1 MRFEMSVF
9 DGHTMRDDIVSRL
22 LGGEADLET
31 SRYLDRLV
39 ELSLVEEAEH
49 QFLIDPFDRSVA
61 LVFQMFNNSDLDPWD
76 VDLTVF
82 LELFNQRITNSEDI
96 DLPTC
101 GRLVRMAWSILRS
114 QASTLLERQEKSLLD
129 EELDENWDFGDS
141 WETDFSDED
150 YNFSVGVLTGAASD
164 VLPSMFEGR
173 IHREEGRPVT
183 LGELLLGLQT
193 AGRLSEEQKIRER
206 IAKERREAN
215 DKARAR
221 FSGSLHVENLEADLK
236 RTWDALR
243 SRTVDEKDTTNL
255 SDIVGILK
263 KNSIE
268 SGLSSE
274 EAEAEAQ
281 VTALVSSLF
290 LTHRGYAEVFQ
301 DSSGQISL
309 KNLHLEDDDFSTL
322 THRINPKVQISKG
335 AIMNE

>member
-1 MRFEMSVF
+1 
-9 DGHTMRDDIVSRL
+9 MRDDIVSRL

-31 SRYLDRLV
+31 SQYLDRLV

-61 LVFQMFNNSDLDPWD
+61 LVFQMFQNSDLDPWD
-76 VDLTVF
+76 VDLSVF
-82 LELFNQRITNSEDI
+82 LELFNQRINDSENI

-101 GRLVRMAWSILRS
+101 GRLVRMAWTILRG
-114 QASTLLERQEKSLLD
+114 QASTLLERQERSLID
-129 EELDENWDFGDS
+129 EEVEDSWDFEDS
-141 WETDFSDED
+141 WETEFSDED
-150 YNFSVGVLTGAASD
+150 YNFSIGVLTGAASD

-183 LGELLLGLQT
+183 LGELLMGLQA
-193 AGRLSEEQKIRER
+193 AGRLSEEQKMREQ

-215 DKARAR
+215 EKARAR
-221 FSGSLHVENLEADLK
+221 FGGSLHVENLEDDLK

-243 SRTVDEKDTTNL
+243 SRTVEEKTTTNL
-255 SDIVGILK
+255 SDIVEVLK
-263 KNSIE
+263 ENSIQ

-274 EAEAEAQ
+274 EAESEAQ

-290 LTHRGYAEVFQ
+290 LTHRGYAEVSQ
-301 DSSGQISL
+301 DLDGQIKL
-309 KNLHLEDDDFSTL
+309 KNLHFEDDDFSTL
-322 THRINPKVQISKG
+322 TNRINPKASIHEG

>member
-1 MRFEMSVF
+1 MSVF
-9 DGHTMRDDIVSRL
+9 DGSTMRDDIVSRL

-31 SRYLDRLV
+31 SQYLDRLV

-61 LVFQMFNNSDLDPWD
+61 LVFQMFQNSDLDPWD
-76 VDLTVF
+76 VDLSVF
-82 LELFNQRITNSEDI
+82 LELFNQRINDSENI

-101 GRLVRMAWSILRS
+101 GRLVRMAWTILRG
-114 QASTLLERQEKSLLD
+114 QASTLLERQERSLID
-129 EELDENWDFGDS
+129 EEVEESWDFEDS
-141 WETDFSDED
+141 WETEFSDED
-150 YNFSVGVLTGAASD
+150 YNFSIGVLTGAASD

-183 LGELLLGLQT
+183 LGELLMGLQA
-193 AGRLSEEQKIRER
+193 AGRLSEEQKMREQ

-215 DKARAR
+215 EKARAR
-221 FSGSLHVENLEADLK
+221 FGGSLHVENLEDDLK

-243 SRTVDEKDTTNL
+243 SRTVEEKTTTNL
-255 SDIVGILK
+255 SDIVEVLK
-263 KNSIE
+263 ENSIQ

-274 EAEAEAQ
+274 EAESEAQ

-290 LTHRGYAEVFQ
+290 LTHRGYAEVSQ
-301 DSSGQISL
+301 DLDGQIKL
-309 KNLHLEDDDFSTL
+309 KNLHFEDDDFSTL
-322 THRINPKVQISKG
+322 TNRINPKASIHEG

>member
-1 MRFEMSVF
+1 VSVF
-9 DGHTMRDDIVSRL
+9 DGSTMRDDIVSRL

-31 SRYLDRLV
+31 SQYLDRLV

-61 LVFQMFNNSDLDPWD
+61 LVFQMFQNSDLDPWD
-76 VDLTVF
+76 VDLSVF
-82 LELFNQRITNSEDI
+82 LELFNQRINDSENI

-101 GRLVRMAWSILRS
+101 GRLVRMAWTILRG
-114 QASTLLERQEKSLLD
+114 QASTLLERQERSLID
-129 EELDENWDFGDS
+129 EEVEESWDFEDS
-141 WETDFSDED
+141 WETEFSDED
-150 YNFSVGVLTGAASD
+150 YNFSIGVLTGAASD

-183 LGELLLGLQT
+183 LGELLMGLQA
-193 AGRLSEEQKIRER
+193 AGRLSEEQKMREQ

-215 DKARAR
+215 EKARAR
-221 FSGSLHVENLEADLK
+221 FGGSLHVENLEDDLK

-243 SRTVDEKDTTNL
+243 SRTVEEKTTTNL
-255 SDIVGILK
+255 SDIVEVLK
-263 KNSIE
+263 ENSIQ

-274 EAEAEAQ
+274 EAESEAQ

-290 LTHRGYAEVFQ
+290 LTHRGYAEVSQ
-301 DSSGQISL
+301 DLDGQIKL
-309 KNLHLEDDDFSTL
+309 KNLHFEDDDFSTL
-322 THRINPKVQISKG
+322 TNRINPKASIHEG

>member
-1 MRFEMSVF
+1 VSVF
-9 DGHTMRDDIVSRL
+9 DGSTMRDDIVSRL

-31 SRYLDRLV
+31 SQYLDRLV

-61 LVFQMFNNSDLDPWD
+61 LVFQMFQNSDLDPWD
-76 VDLTVF
+76 VDLSVF
-82 LELFNQRITNSEDI
+82 LELFNQRINHSENI

-101 GRLVRMAWSILRS
+101 GRLVRMAWTILRG
-114 QASTLLERQEKSLLD
+114 QASTLLERQERSLID
-129 EELDENWDFGDS
+129 EEVEESWDFEDS
-141 WETDFSDED
+141 WETEFSDED
-150 YNFSVGVLTGAASD
+150 YNFSIGVLTGAASD

-183 LGELLLGLQT
+183 LGELLMGLQA
-193 AGRLSEEQKIRER
+193 AGRLSEEQKMREQ

-215 DKARAR
+215 EKARAR
-221 FSGSLHVENLEADLK
+221 FGGSLHVENLEDDLK

-243 SRTVDEKDTTNL
+243 SRTVEEKTTTNL
-255 SDIVGILK
+255 SDIVEVLK
-263 KNSIE
+263 ENSIQ

-274 EAEAEAQ
+274 EAESEAQ

-290 LTHRGYAEVFQ
+290 LTHRGYAEVSQ
-301 DSSGQISL
+301 DLDGQIKL
-309 KNLHLEDDDFSTL
+309 KNLHFEDDDFSTL
-322 THRINPKVQISKG
+322 TNRINPKASIHEG

>member
-1 MRFEMSVF
+1 MSVF
-9 DGHTMRDDIVSRL
+9 DGSTMRDDIVSRL

-31 SRYLDRLV
+31 SQYLDRLV

-61 LVFQMFNNSDLDPWD
+61 LVFQMFQNSDLDPWD
-76 VDLTVF
+76 VDLSVF
-82 LELFNQRITNSEDI
+82 LELFNQRINHSENI

-101 GRLVRMAWSILRS
+101 GRLVRMAWTILRG
-114 QASTLLERQEKSLLD
+114 QASTLLERQERSLID
-129 EELDENWDFGDS
+129 EEVEESWDFEDS
-141 WETDFSDED
+141 WETEFSDED
-150 YNFSVGVLTGAASD
+150 YNFSIGVLTGAASD

-183 LGELLLGLQT
+183 LGELLMGLQA
-193 AGRLSEEQKIRER
+193 AGRLSEEQKMREQ

-215 DKARAR
+215 EKARAR
-221 FSGSLHVENLEADLK
+221 FGGSLHVENLEDDLR

-243 SRTVDEKDTTNL
+243 SRTVEEKTTTNL
-255 SDIVGILK
+255 SDIVEVLK
-263 KNSIE
+263 ENSIQ

-274 EAEAEAQ
+274 EAESEAQ

-290 LTHRGYAEVFQ
+290 LTHRGYAEVSQ
-301 DSSGQISL
+301 DLDGQIKL
-309 KNLHLEDDDFSTL
+309 KNLHFEDDDFSTL
-322 THRINPKVQISKG
+322 TNRINPKASIHEG

>member
-1 MRFEMSVF
+1 MSVF
-9 DGHTMRDDIVSRL
+9 DGSTMRDDIVSRL
-22 LGGEADLET
+22 LGGVTDLET

-61 LVFQMFNNSDLDPWD
+61 LVFQMFHNSDLDPWD
-76 VDLTVF
+76 VDLSVF
-82 LELFNQRITNSEDI
+82 LELFNQRINDSEDI

-101 GRLVRMAWSILRS
+101 GRLVRMAWSILRG
-114 QASTLLERQEKSLLD
+114 QASTLLERQEQSLIED
-129 EELDENWDFGDS
+129 EVEEIWDVADS
-141 WETDFSDED
+141 WETEFSDEE

-164 VLPSMFEGR
+164 MLPSMFEGR

-183 LGELLLGLQT
+183 LGELLMGLQD
-193 AGRLSEEQKIRER
+193 AGRLSEEQKMREQ

-215 DKARAR
+215 EKARAR
-221 FSGSLHVENLEADLK
+221 FGGSLHVENLEDDLK

-243 SRTVDEKDTTNL
+243 SRTLKDKESTDL
-255 SDIVGILK
+255 SDIIKVLK

-274 EAEAEAQ
+274 EAESEAQ

-290 LTHRGYAEVFQ
+290 LTHRGYAEVSQ
-301 DSSGQISL
+301 NLDGKISL
-309 KNLHLEDDDFSTL
+309 KNLHMQDNNFSVL
-322 THRINPKVQISKG
+322 TNRLNPKSIIPEGLVL
-335 AIMNE
+335 NE

>member
-1 MRFEMSVF
+1 MSVF
-9 DGHTMRDDIVSRL
+9 DGSTMRDDIVSRL
-22 LGGEADLET
+22 LGGVTDLET

-61 LVFQMFNNSDLDPWD
+61 LVFQMFHNSDLDPWD

-82 LELFNQRITNSEDI
+82 LELFNQRINDSEDI

-101 GRLVRMAWSILRS
+101 GRLVRMAWSILRG
-114 QASTLLERQEKSLLD
+114 QASTLLERQEQSLIED
-129 EELDENWDFGDS
+129 EVEEIWDVDDS
-141 WETDFSDED
+141 WETEFSDEE

-183 LGELLLGLQT
+183 LGELLMGLQD
-193 AGRLSEEQKIRER
+193 AGRLSEEQKMREQ

-215 DKARAR
+215 EKARAR
-221 FSGSLHVENLEADLK
+221 FGGSLHVENLEDDLK

-243 SRTVDEKDTTNL
+243 SRTLKDKESTDL
-255 SDIVGILK
+255 SDIIEVLK

-274 EAEAEAQ
+274 EAESEAQ

-290 LTHRGYAEVFQ
+290 LTHRGYAEVSQ
-301 DSSGQISL
+301 NLDGKISL
-309 KNLHLEDDDFSTL
+309 KNLHMQDNNFSVL
-322 THRINPKVQISKG
+322 TNRLNPKSIIPEG
-335 AIMNE
+335 LMLNE